1 MCQVLA
7 STGVVTSAQQSYLST
22 PLSMKSD
29 SSVIE
34 VADSDSD
41 IGCAK
46 SGNRNHSLNKLKL
59 NIAINDNKHHH
70 HDESCTRPSNNSV
83 MVPNLCNLDNEP
95 SDANDEDDDE
105 VEIYDDDESVE
116 HHRHRH
122 HKRQQMSK
130 FTYLV
135 DDDADYVDR
144 EEEEGEDNTLSHD
157 LAKLD
162 KVSLNSC
169 ILHYCI
175 VGF

>member
-95 SDANDEDDDE
+95 SDANDDDDE

-162 KVSLNSC
+162 KVSRNSC
-169 ILHYCI
+169 ILHCCI